1 MKDFNDILILEKT
14 KHKSSVFFYVIIL
27 LFLLLPL
34 KSFAQS
40 DQFGIFSTD
49 PGVINTHSIAGAGA
63 FNDRIEQS
71 ISSSTVSAYFD
82 SNGNFLIDSITF
94 YVKNTSSSAQ
104 VWGLGSIHE
113 YGLGGSGSTGSFC
126 STKTIPGNF
135 EGFFT
140 WDDCIGYTGRS
151 PFEGLKFSIYINKST
166 TPRNLEVYGFSS
178 NHWSGGDCVNSA
190 GANCTDADPDLVD
203 YYFNIDISSFGGW
216 VGFDPNDITPPS
228 FDPLFD
234 TSSYIKWVDPVNNE
248 VVSTSSFPIEV
259 EVYIDDKEED
269 LFPNNFL
276 NYSLVAEFQSY
287 AEAPEIENV
296 YSIVID
302 DEIKIS
308 DILGSVETYY
318 ATSSILSTEGFY
330 LSVVKLVPNPYTV
343 LTGTYLLSDTIGIN
357 VGTTT
362 TDFYEVV
369 SANSLCSDYSFP
381 VDGICRVFVRLFVP
395 QIPFSTYLK
404 QLSETMRSKIP
415 FAYFYRVN
423 DILSDVSGVEKS
435 LSSTDITIVN
445 PLFGSVTFFDWS
457 VLATQ
462 FDNWFSGVWV
472 YFEYLVWASFVS
484 YLVFRFMHINL

>member
-1 MKDFNDILILEKT
+1 MVVMKDFNDILILEKT

-40 DQFGIFSTD
+40 DQSGVFSTDAGVINSFANTNTHQYIASTTGGYGIYADSSGNIEIGSITVYVKEQLGTVETLNLKLSLSGMTLSKQCTGVSIPANYEGYITADDCGIFSSGVPFYLASTTD
-49 PGVINTHSIAGAGA
+49 FLLTFDVPGTDNVDIGGFTTSHWEAG
-63 FNDRIEQS
+63 NCV
-71 ISSSTVSAYFD
+71 TNCVTSADHYF
-82 SNGNFLIDSITF
+82 SIT
-94 YVKNTSSSAQ
+94 
-104 VWGLGSIHE
+104 L
-113 YGLGGSGSTGSFC
+113 
-126 STKTIPGNF
+126 
-135 EGFFT
+135 
-140 WDDCIGYTGRS
+140 D
-151 PFEGLKFSIYINKST
+151 
-166 TPRNLEVYGFSS
+166 
-178 NHWSGGDCVNSA
+178 
-190 GANCTDADPDLVD
+190 
-203 YYFNIDISSFGGW
+203 SFGGW
-216 VGFDPNDITPPS
+216 YNFIPNDITPPN

-276 NYSLVAEFQSY
+276 DYSLVAEFQSY

-330 LSVVKLVPNPYTV
+330 LSVIKLVPNPYEII
-343 LTGTYLLSDTIGIN
+343 TGTYLLSDTIGIN

-395 QIPFSTYLK
+395 QIPFQTYLK

-435 LSSTDITIVN
+435 LSSTDIVIVN
-445 PLFGSVTFFDWS
+445 PLFGSITFFDWS
-457 VLATQ
+457 VLAAQ
-462 FDNWFSGVWV
+462 FDNWFSDIWV
-472 YFEYLVWASFVS
+472 YFEYLVWAGFVS
-484 YLVFRFMHINL
+484 YLVFRFMYINL